1 MLTDDNEDQKIV
13 GLQALC
19 ATRFTARTGAYG
31 AVLKNFNALLVKLQ
45 EISDGGRGQ
54 VEAKASGLLDHL
66 LSFKMFFAF
75 RLSKEIYSAAETLSC
90 SLQSSSINAQ
100 TAMKAVSVFQEFLE
114 RMRQDTMFGRL
125 YDSCVTE
132 GVEKLGC
139 NPPEDSV
146 PRNRKAPRRFDAGSE
161 AHQWTN
167 PKDYFRKQYYEVIDL
182 MQNEIKRRFDKNSFQ
197 KLILVEK
204 IILTAA
210 NGNVGDEID
219 EDLMSELCK
228 TYDQDISE
236 VSLTSE
242 LKLLPAARDTYQKSS
257 KQQFKCIS
265 NLTTVC
271 DILMDLGNGAEMFSK
286 ITKLLVIYFTA
297 PVTTCTAER
306 SFSMLRRTKSY
317 TRSTM
322 TEKRLNHLM
331 LLEFY
336 SNLTDSINVENL
348 AKMFINSKSV
358 DIRKH
363 YFGMNA

>member
-161 AHQWTN
+161 AHQ
-167 PKDYFRKQYYEVIDL
+167 
-182 MQNEIKRRFDKNSFQ
+182 
-197 KLILVEK
+197 
-204 IILTAA
+204 
-210 NGNVGDEID
+210 
-219 EDLMSELCK
+219 
-228 TYDQDISE
+228 
-236 VSLTSE
+236 
-242 LKLLPAARDTYQKSS
+242 
-257 KQQFKCIS
+257 
-265 NLTTVC
+265 
-271 DILMDLGNGAEMFSK
+271 
-286 ITKLLVIYFTA
+286 
-297 PVTTCTAER
+297 
-306 SFSMLRRTKSY
+306 
-317 TRSTM
+317 
-322 TEKRLNHLM
+322 
-331 LLEFY
+331 
-336 SNLTDSINVENL
+336 
-348 AKMFINSKSV
+348 
-358 DIRKH
+358 
-363 YFGMNA
+363 